1 MSKWTT
7 DSDELERLI
16 RQALVVQESDSTDA
30 DAVDAIAHASHADPT
45 EIQA

>member
-7 DSDELERLI
+7 DSDELDTLI
-16 RQALVVQESDSTDA
+16 HQALVIQRADCTDA